1 MNHACFVVVCVRIS
15 AFEASFSMLRDVT
28 IFMSSSNN
36 RILLGQISSLWRPIN
51 NFAFCFLPTGC
62 CCFFPPHPEKIRYIY
77 KRRQQ
82 NKKQTNKH
90 VECSR
95 CFSCLK
101 LVFRKIIRF
110 SPTFWWRFVTSGS
123 PWDAECWGSPGNLK
137 LEGVSNEPWNET
149 LVV

>member
-1 MNHACFVVVCVRIS
+1 MCGC
-15 AFEASFSMLRDVT
+15 LRKDKCIWSI
-28 IFMSSSNN
+28 IFNAARRDHIHEQLKQSDPLRSNL
-36 RILLGQISSLWRPIN
+36 IPLKTYQQFCLLF
-51 NFAFCFLPTGC
+51 FANGLLL
-62 CCFFPPHPEKIRYIY
+62 FFPAPPRKNKIYLQ
-77 KRRQQ
+77 KETT

-101 LVFRKIIRF
+101 LVFPKIIRF

-137 LEGVSNEPWNET
+137 LEGVSNEPWKET